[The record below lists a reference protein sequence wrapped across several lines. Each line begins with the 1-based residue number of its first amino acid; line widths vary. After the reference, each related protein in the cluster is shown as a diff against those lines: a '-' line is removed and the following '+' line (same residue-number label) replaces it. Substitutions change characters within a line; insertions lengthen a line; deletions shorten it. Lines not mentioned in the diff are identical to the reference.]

1 MARQPMVTRTITTTR
16 VKALVVDITTSQTSE
31 KDFVLPR
38 TYKDDIS
45 VLKTAE
51 KMFNTEAQKIVHI
64 ISAQVETCLYGMSEN
79 EFVQLAKPL
88 PAREANN
95 DNE

>member
-1 MARQPMVTRTITTTR
+1 MVTRTITSTR

-38 TYKDDIS
+38 TYKDNVSI
-45 VLKTAE
+45 LKTAE
-51 KMFNTEAQKIVHI
+51 KMFNTETVKIVHI
-64 ISAQVETCLYGMSEN
+64 ISTEIETCLYAMSEN

-88 PAREANN
+88 PARE
-95 DNE
+95 DK